1 MAKVLIIAGPSA
13 VGKSTLAEELLRLYP
28 SFTLLRS
35 ATTRPPRGDGKDGE
49 YIYLTREEFLTAV
62 ERCEM
67 LEHTEYSGT
76 LYGTPRSEVVRAS
89 EEGRTPLLIL
99 DLEGV
104 RSFSL
109 AEGISP
115 CSLYVY
121 SELEVM
127 RSRLSERFVESG
139 SFPDGERRLAER
151 LAANL
156 CDYSRIESYADCFY
170 DFVKN
175 VGTPT
180 ETAKR
185 LLLAFSDFEG
195 GVPRNGENISTA
207 LSEISRDLAEN
218 ADKCK

>member
-1 MAKVLIIAGPSA
+1 MVKVLIIAGPSA
-13 VGKSTLAEELLRLYP
+13 VGKSTLAEELLKLYP

-49 YIYLTREEFLTAV
+49 YIYLTRENFLSAV
-62 ERCEM
+62 ERGEM

-76 LYGTPRSEVVRAS
+76 LYGTPRSEVVRAA

-127 RSRLSERFVESG
+127 RERLSERFVESG
-139 SFPDGERRLAER
+139 SFPDGEARMNER

-156 CDYSRIESYADCFY
+156 HDYRRVAGYADCFY

-175 VGTPT
+175 EGTPT
-180 ETAKR
+180 EVAKR
-185 LLLAFSDFEG
+185 LLAAFTDFEG
-195 GVPRNGENISTA
+195 GAPKNSESISVA
-207 LSEISRDLAEN
+207 LSEISRGLAEN
-218 ADKCK
+218 AEKCK

>member
-1 MAKVLIIAGPSA
+1 MVRVLIIAGPSA
-13 VGKSTLAEELLRLYP
+13 VGKSTLAEELLKLMP

-49 YIYLTREEFLTAV
+49 YIYLSRDEFLSAV
-62 ERCEM
+62 ERGEM

-76 LYGTPRSEVVRAS
+76 LYGTPRSEVVRA
-89 EEGRTPLLIL
+89 EKEGKTPLLIL

-121 SELEVM
+121 SELAVM
-127 RSRLSERFVESG
+127 RARLAERFVESG
-139 SFPDGERRLAER
+139 SFPNGELRLSER
-151 LAANL
+151 LKANFQ
-156 CDYSRIESYADCFY
+156 DYSRVGSYADCFY

-175 VGTPT
+175 SGTPT
-180 ETAKR
+180 CVAQK
-185 LLLAFSDFEG
+185 LLGVYSDFKN
-195 GVPRNGENISTA
+195 GVPRRCESIDAA
-207 LSEISRDLAEN
+207 LSEISHDLVEN
-218 ADKCK
+218 AEKCK